1 MILSISVLK
10 YIKHIIKIYLFPY
23 IYLVFRLSHIIKKK
37 FQHQCTSK
45 ASALYFKISKSHRH
59 IYIPDII
66 YTYKCRV
73 VHCLGKSISLAC
85 LRRHTYMP
93 VTIFAKIH
101 TAYSLITGFTVITA
115 NPAALVT

>member
-1 MILSISVLK
+1 MILSMSVLK
-10 YIKHIIKIYLFPY
+10 YIKRIIKIYLFPY
-23 IYLVFRLSHIIKKK
+23 VYLVFRLSHIIKKK

-45 ASALYFKISKSHRH
+45 TSALYFKVGKSHRH

-66 YTYKCRV
+66 YTYKCRI
-73 VHCLGKSISLAC
+73 VHCLGQSISLIC

-93 VTIFAKIH
+93 IAIFAQIH
-101 TAYSLITGFTVITA
+101 TAHSLITRFSVITA